1 MHSALLSAPSPE
13 TVLRAAGPSSLDTQ
27 RKSVFSTHQDTQEQ
41 AYRFAFVADER
52 SMWLRHLDELPLGD
66 RKREKFKACGTDAW
80 VQWSAARQQA
90 RISSLTC
97 GQRFCPACQR
107 RRAAKIANRIAL
119 MVGSAG
125 KSNVRFITLT
135 LKHGN
140 APLEDQVRSLR
151 KSFKQLRAKP
161 LWKRHVVGGFAVI
174 EITRNNETHHWHPHL
189 HVLAIGT
196 YIPQAGLSTAWWS
209 VTHTSKIVDIR
220 QVRRTADAVRYITKY
235 LCKPQAAE
243 IGHSPELVQQY
254 FAALQRTHWCIT
266 FGKRGLLPKPEP
278 DPNPND
284 WHNVGRLADLL
295 QQGSPGGWRELA
307 RQLTLNHATQIVLE
321 TFEDGHDPPIEHEE

>member
-1 MHSALLSAPSPE
+1 
-13 TVLRAAGPSSLDTQ
+13 
-27 RKSVFSTHQDTQEQ
+27 
-41 AYRFAFVADER
+41 
-52 SMWLRHLDELPLGD
+52 LPLGD
-66 RKREKFKACGTDAW
+66 RKREKFQTCGQDAW
-80 VQWSAARQQA
+80 VQWSVSRQQA

-97 GQRFCPACQR
+97 GLRFCPACQR
-107 RRAAKIANRIAL
+107 RRAAKIAARIAL

-151 KSFKQLRAKP
+151 KSFKLLRAKP
-161 LWKRHVVGGFAVI
+161 IWARHVVGGFAVI

-189 HVLAIGT
+189 HVLAIGS

-235 LCKPQAAE
+235 LTKPQASE
-243 IGHSPELVQQY
+243 IGHSPELVTQY

-266 FGKRGLLPKPEP
+266 FGKRGLLPKPEEDHHP
-278 DPNPND
+278 KD
-284 WHNVGRLADLL
+284 WTNVGRLADLL
-295 QQGSPGGWRELA
+295 KMECQNGWRELA
-307 RQLTLNHATQIVLE
+307 RQLAYDRALHVVLE
-321 TFEDGHDPPIEHEE
+321 QFEDGFDPPVYHETG